1 MKNTSIKRLK
11 IEMIHDIV
19 CSWCPIGYSNL
30 KVAAENLNIVLDF
43 NFLPFQLNPDL
54 PEQGETIEN
63 YFSRQFNWGPSKLR
77 EYQNALVKTAK
88 NAGISIDFSKR
99 LKYFNTE
106 KAHKLMHFAEQF
118 NKQQALNEKLIQAY
132 FKEGLDI
139 SHDDVLI
146 NCALQIGLNKET
158 AKFAIYSGQV
168 TQALQ
173 EKIKRRNALNI
184 QTIPAFMVNEKTLI
198 SGSQSVSFFEN
209 MLTEHVNK

>member
-1 MKNTSIKRLK
+1 MF
-11 IEMIHDIV
+11 HDIV

-30 KVAAENLNIVLDF
+30 KTAAENLNIVLDF
-43 NFLPFQLNPDL
+43 HFLPFQLNPDM
-54 PEQGETIEN
+54 PEQGETIAN
-63 YFSRQFNWGPSKLR
+63 YFSRQFNWGPSKLF

-99 LKYFNTE
+99 LKYFHTE

-118 NKQQALNEKLIQAY
+118 NKQQALNEKLIEAY

-139 SHDDVLI
+139 SNDDVLL

-158 AKFAIYSGQV
+158 AKYALSSAPV
-168 TQALQ
+168 TQVLQ
-173 EKIKRRNALNI
+173 EKFKRRYALNI
-184 QTIPAFMVNEKTLI
+184 HTIPAFMVNEKTLI

-209 MLTEHVNK
+209 TLMKLINEQTVI